1 MFTQLYLLAI
11 CFALGLLH
19 GVIPDEHTWPI
30 TFSYSVGSAT
40 GRGGLKSGFYFAL
53 AFTLQRALMAEAVF
67 LAVGS
72 WLESNDYLNGPV
84 YVAVGIAMAVAGY
97 LILRGKIPD
106 WHPLNKISD
115 LDLEHHSE
123 HSSQGH
129 PSGETHTVPV
139 HWCIIHGFIAGFGV
153 DSGLFSTF
161 IYLVA
166 VPALTVP
173 TAWLAGAS
181 FGVGTLVVLMCIGL
195 FFGGVLQI
203 AKRYGTERLRFFG
216 IRVGARSLLWGG
228 FLFVGAGLAYI
239 LGLQNYIPTDF
250 GNFIVL
256 FFMIAIIVPVMVV
269 TWREAKRYYSPIR
282 APQYGE
288 KKENLTT

>member
-1 MFTQLYLLAI
+1 
-11 CFALGLLH
+11 
-19 GVIPDEHTWPI
+19 VIPDEHTWPI

-84 YVAVGIAMAVAGY
+84 YVAVGVAMAVAGY
-97 LILRGKIPD
+97 LILHGRIPD

-123 HSSQGH
+123 HSSSEGH
-129 PSGETHTVPV
+129 PSGETHMVPV

-181 FGVGTLVVLMCIGL
+181 FGLGTLVVLMCIGL

-203 AKRYGTERLRFFG
+203 AKRYGIERLRFFG

-228 FLFVGAGLAYI
+228 FLFVGAGLAYL
-239 LGLQNYIPTDF
+239 LGLQNYIPADF

-256 FFMIAIIVPVMVV
+256 FFMIAIIIPVMVV
-269 TWREAKRYYSPIR
+269 TWREAKSYYSPTK
-282 APQYGE
+282 ALQYGE